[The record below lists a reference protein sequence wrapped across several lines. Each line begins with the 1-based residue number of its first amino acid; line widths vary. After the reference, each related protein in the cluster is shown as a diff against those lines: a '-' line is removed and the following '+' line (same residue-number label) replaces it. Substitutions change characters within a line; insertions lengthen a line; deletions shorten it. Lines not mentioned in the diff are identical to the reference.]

1 MIRLEELQYDINR
14 ERAKKSALWSGK
26 IDRYEYLTVEEILPF
41 DQRRVIKQAEFT
53 YFPLAKAFE
62 KQITAIK
69 DQRGGLI
76 KSLEKHRKQLVKSS
90 GEKIL

>member
-41 DQRRVIKQAEFT
+41 DQRSVIKQAEFT

-90 GEKIL
+90 CEKSL